1 MQKRKTRGRR
11 SITYQNKDVVSKIFG
26 ENLMNKSL
34 AVYGVNLPKI
44 KAVMPTN
51 LPAIE
56 GELRIDNLFRD
67 WRMTHWH

>member
-1 MQKRKTRGRR
+1 
-11 SITYQNKDVVSKIFG
+11 
-26 ENLMNKSL
+26 MNKSL

-56 GELRIDNLFRD
+56 ANELRIDNLFRLED
-67 WRMTHWH
+67 DSLALIELREQI

>member
-1 MQKRKTRGRR
+1 
-11 SITYQNKDVVSKIFG
+11 
-26 ENLMNKSL
+26 MNKSL

-56 GELRIDNLFRD
+56 ANELRIDNLFRLED
-67 WRMTHWH
+67 DSLALIDYESGTGCWMSSV